1 MLQMADG
8 KLCLRGEVLTADG
21 VGELRPSW
29 EALCARS
36 VEDNVYY
43 SPRYALALLGTV
55 EKHSNVRFATVWDQ
69 KHLVALLPFTTA
81 HFPIPLIRP
90 AGKAWQSKYT
100 FSCMPLL
107 DREVAAE
114 AAGAL
119 LDLMAETREGGWLLP
134 TVNTA
139 GKACRAMV
147 AALVRRGA
155 PWAFLDRFER
165 ATLERGCS
173 FDEHMDR
180 HVRPKRRRD
189 LARNRRRL
197 EKLGRVE
204 HESHRFGAGLAR
216 AVSAFLR
223 IEAAGW
229 KGRRGTALDCDA
241 GTRAFALSAFTGEES
256 ESICRSDMLT
266 LDGVPIAVSLT
277 VFAGSTGFT
286 VKCAYDEA
294 YSSYCAGLLLE
305 IEMIRS
311 FLSGGWASRLD
322 SATAGSHA
330 IDSLWAGRSEVADLM
345 FSLAPGRPD
354 LNLGA
359 VVAVERMRR
368 LARAA
373 IRSASRGLS
382 RQ

>member
-8 KLCLRGEVLTADG
+8 KFCLRGEVVAAGGARRL
-21 VGELRPSW
+21 LPSW
-29 EALCARS
+29 KGLCARS
-36 VEDNVYY
+36 VEDNAYY
-43 SPRYALALLGTV
+43 SPRYALALLDSV
-55 EKHSNVRFATVWDQ
+55 EKDSNVRFATVWDG
-69 KHLVALLPFTTA
+69 KHLVGLLPFTTTRL
-81 HFPIPLIRP
+81 PIPLVRP
-90 AGKAWQSKYT
+90 AGQAWQSKYT

-107 DREVAAE
+107 DRVLAVE

-119 LDLMAETREGGWLLP
+119 LDLMAASREGEWLLP

-139 GKACRAMV
+139 GEACRAMV

-155 PWAFLDRFER
+155 PWAFLNQFER
-165 ATLERGCS
+165 ATLEPGCS

-204 HESHRFGAGLAR
+204 HESHRFGDGLER
-216 AVSAFLR
+216 AVAAFLK

-229 KGRRGTALDCDA
+229 KGRRGTALACDA
-241 GTRAFALSAFTGEES
+241 GSRAFALSAFTGEEF
-256 ESICRSDMLT
+256 ESICRADMLT

-305 IEMIRS
+305 VESIRS
-311 FLSGGWASRLD
+311 FLTDGWASRLD

-330 IDSLWAGRSEVADLM
+330 IDSLWSGRSELADLM
-345 FSLAPGRPD
+345 FSLAPSRPD
-354 LNLGA
+354 LSLGA
-359 VVAVERMRR
+359 VLAVERMRR
-368 LARAA
+368 SAKAA
-373 IRSASRGLS
+373 IKSALHELS